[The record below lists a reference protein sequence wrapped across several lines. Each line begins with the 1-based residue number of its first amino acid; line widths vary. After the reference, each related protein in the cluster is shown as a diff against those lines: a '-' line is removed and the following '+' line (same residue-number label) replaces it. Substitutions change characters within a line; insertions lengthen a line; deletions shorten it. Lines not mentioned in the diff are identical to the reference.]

1 MKPKNNESSLKP
13 LRLDVVWAENRDEIF
28 LNRLAEDISKLQ
40 QVGFCNEDI
49 LKMLGALA
57 YVRSWVAWPSWAFP
71 VAKLPKGYKWSD
83 AAKYKRKAG
92 THIEGIVYYF
102 LPVGDD
108 LYIKQGRGSIKMI
121 GLDIRDRAFLKI
133 LNYQKLAINEV
144 LLKLDLGAFFN
155 TSIVDFWG
163 NNHLPLGYVESILR
177 DL

>member
-92 THIEGIVYYF
+92 THIDGIVYYF
-102 LPVGDD
+102 RPVGDD

-133 LNYQKLAINEV
+133 VNYQKLAINEV

-163 NNHLPLGYVESILR
+163 NNHLSLGYVESILR